1 MKINSATDAFMAF
14 MINQGTKA
22 FQNSLAK
29 LSSGSRINKAA
40 DDAAGMAIADS
51 LQSQLS
57 GFGQAIRNA
66 SDAISIAQVADGAL
80 EQSTSILQEIRVKA
94 LQAANGSQSVESRQA
109 IQADIDRLQGTLG
122 DIAKN
127 TSFNGQKLLSGSFTD
142 KQFQVGANA
151 GETVTMNIGSAEPN
165 KIGQLQPSLAQDYT
179 TTSAITTGEG
189 TALAAGSVLAEGSTL
204 KAGTTLTNDI
214 KAQGGET
221 IEAGTTLEE
230 DVTIEGNQML
240 SEGMALAAG
249 SELAAGTLIAKGSQV
264 PEATADQAE
273 GLRTVTGSVSDI
285 NVLSQQGATDAL
297 SIVDEALNQINTM
310 RSEIGS
316 TQNQLSSTIA
326 NLSVNEVNTAAAQSQ
341 IRDIDFAEE
350 VMNLNKL
357 QVLTQ
362 ARLFAMSQ
370 GSKVNQSRIMNL
382 LQG

>member
-1 MKINSATDAFMAF
+1 
-14 MINQGTKA
+14 
-22 FQNSLAK
+22 
-29 LSSGSRINKAA
+29 
-40 DDAAGMAIADS
+40 
-51 LQSQLS
+51 
-57 GFGQAIRNA
+57 
-66 SDAISIAQVADGAL
+66 
-80 EQSTSILQEIRVKA
+80 
-94 LQAANGSQSVESRQA
+94 
-109 IQADIDRLQGTLG
+109 
-122 DIAKN
+122 
-127 TSFNGQKLLSGSFTD
+127 
-142 KQFQVGANA
+142 
-151 GETVTMNIGSAEPN
+151 
-165 KIGQLQPSLAQDYT
+165 
-179 TTSAITTGEG
+179 
-189 TALAAGSVLAEGSTL
+189 
-204 KAGTTLTNDI
+204 
-214 KAQGGET
+214 
-221 IEAGTTLEE
+221 GTTLEE

-362 ARLFAMSQ
+362 ARLFALSQ